1 MSEPEP
7 DWFDE
12 AVMEA
17 LDADP
22 NQLLGESYDI
32 EDVVHAYS
40 EELLDEYAAKYLDV
54 IDDNAESR
62 KQFESRLNQRWG
74 EAFDMFEFFL
84 LLNEQSGVSVKQH
97 LIENDEPEEDHLLS
111 ALMRLH
117 ARACQVAREV
127 LALMRSGYADGAFSR
142 WRALYEISISSKFIA
157 KHGRDTAKRFLDH
170 KVVDD
175 HREAELYQ
183 KHQEKLGFE
192 PISEQELEQ
201 LENRFESVVDEY
213 GGVFKTP
220 FGWAAP
226 ELEKNPSRRVV
237 AEHVGLDQYE
247 PYFAFASDTVHGG
260 SKGTLYR
267 IGLSANAQTE
277 VLLSGAT
284 NIGFTDPAQF
294 SAIMLKETTD
304 CLFGLGEELHWPFI
318 SLSLQKL
325 QTDVAATFHSILR
338 MLRLEVAM
346 SDGKGYTIGGN
357 QRD

>member
-1 MSEPEP
+1 
-7 DWFDE
+7 
-12 AVMEA
+12 MEA

-22 NQLLGESYDI
+22 EELLGESYDI
-32 EDVVHAYS
+32 EEVVHAYS
-40 EELLDEYAAKYLDV
+40 EQLLDEYAAKYPTV
-54 IDDNAESR
+54 IDDKAESR
-62 KQFESRLNQRWG
+62 RRFESRLNQRWG
-74 EAFDMFEFFL
+74 EAFNLFEFFL
-84 LLNEQSGVSVKQH
+84 LLNEQSGASVKQH
-97 LIENDEPEEDHLLS
+97 LIIDGEAEHDPLLS

-142 WRALYEISISSKFIA
+142 WRALYEIAISSNFIA
-157 KHGRDTAKRFLDH
+157 NHGRETAKRFLKH
-170 KVVDD
+170 KIVDD

-183 KHQEKLGFE
+183 EHQEELGFE
-192 PISEQELEQ
+192 PLSEREREQ
-201 LENRFESVVDEY
+201 LKERFESVVDEY

-226 ELEKNPSRRVV
+226 ELDKNPSRRVV
-237 AEHVGLDQYE
+237 AEHVGLDHYE

-267 IGLSANAQTE
+267 LGLSGNAQTE

-304 CLFGLGEELHWPFI
+304 CLFDLAEELHWPFI

-325 QTDVAATFHSILR
+325 QIDLVGTFDTIR
-338 MLRLEVAM
+338 KWLEAEIAM
-346 SDGKGYTIGGN
+346 SEGNGYTIGGE
-357 QRD
+357 